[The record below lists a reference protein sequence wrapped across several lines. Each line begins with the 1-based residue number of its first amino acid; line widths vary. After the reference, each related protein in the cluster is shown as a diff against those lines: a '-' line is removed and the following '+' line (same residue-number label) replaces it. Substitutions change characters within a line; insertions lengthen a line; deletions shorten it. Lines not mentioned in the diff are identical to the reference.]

1 MYILALVLG
10 LILAWAIIKRTSNY
24 TKSMSF
30 DINFKSILN
39 PAQYYPLSAEPVMV
53 FPDMKDNLKAPVK
66 ATPSLLAKT
75 RVMMPF
81 GPVPT
86 NVTTPSLVD
95 KPVYKF
101 DDLAEAALNNKLKAL
116 GPPSAQNPNTPIDV
130 QNMFD
135 NTLEF

>member
-1 MYILALVLG
+1 MYLLALVLG

-95 KPVYKF
+95 KPVYNF
-101 DDLAEAALNNKLKAL
+101 DDLKEARVLAL